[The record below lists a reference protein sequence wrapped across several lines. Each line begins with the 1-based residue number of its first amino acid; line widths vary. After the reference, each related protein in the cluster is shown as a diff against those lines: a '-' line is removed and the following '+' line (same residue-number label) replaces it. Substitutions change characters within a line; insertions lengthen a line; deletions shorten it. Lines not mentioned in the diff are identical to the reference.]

1 MSRQRGYE
9 RVKTSDADSDGG
21 REREPHMMSPP
32 APSRVTQYYNES
44 HLMEQFQEMPLS
56 QGEMRWGFREL
67 LTGAGGRVSAL
78 RCQQVKDCALTA
90 LFVLK
95 WLPGYDV
102 AENLAPDMIAGL
114 TVGVVLVAQG
124 VAYGLLAG
132 LPAIYGLYASIPP
145 ALLYS
150 MLGTSRQMHIGPFAL
165 VSLLVAEGVQGGTG
179 LDPETNTEE
188 YIQAC
193 MTMSLMVSVVY
204 LAMWAL
210 RLGFI
215 VEILSDPTMSGMTTA
230 AAFLIC
236 TSQMRHFFGLHG
248 VARGTFI
255 DTWSSIIPKLPGSN
269 PICVAIGVSSLV
281 IQVVINRL
289 NKRLKLKVPVPEQL
303 IVVIVMTALVSV
315 FGLDQDGECFVG
327 SSLVEVATSQK
338 ECAALNA
345 TWKQDVTV
353 FGEVEPGLPS
363 FSPPDTSH
371 AAEMVEGSLVVAA
384 VSIALCI
391 ATAKTFAAKNG
402 YEIDTNQ
409 ELLALGVA
417 NLCGGFFQVR
427 RPLRPFRRP
436 F

>member
-67 LTGAGGRVSAL
+67 LAGAGARVSAL
-78 RCQQVKDCALTA
+78 RCQQVKDFALTA

-165 VSLLVAEGVQGGTG
+165 VSLLVAEGVQGGDGTRPG
-179 LDPETNTEE
+179 DEHGGVHP
-188 YIQAC
+188 
-193 MTMSLMVSVVY
+193 
-204 LAMWAL
+204 
-210 RLGFI
+210 
-215 VEILSDPTMSGMTTA
+215 
-230 AAFLIC
+230 
-236 TSQMRHFFGLHG
+236 GLHDH
-248 VARGTFI
+248 VA
-255 DTWSSIIPKLPGSN
+255 
-269 PICVAIGVSSLV
+269 
-281 IQVVINRL
+281 
-289 NKRLKLKVPVPEQL
+289 
-303 IVVIVMTALVSV
+303 
-315 FGLDQDGECFVG
+315 DGERGLLGYVG
-327 SSLVEVATSQK
+327 
-338 ECAALNA
+338 AA
-345 TWKQDVTV
+345 
-353 FGEVEPGLPS
+353 PGV
-363 FSPPDTSH
+363 H
-371 AAEMVEGSLVVAA
+371 
-384 VSIALCI
+384 
-391 ATAKTFAAKNG
+391 
-402 YEIDTNQ
+402 
-409 ELLALGVA
+409 
-417 NLCGGFFQVR
+417 R
-427 RPLRPFRRP
+427 RDPV
-436 F
+436 